1 MHRRMVR
8 ALFVISLIALAVVS
22 SCPLRAADSPR
33 NVVVFFQFQENTNGV
48 EDAVK
53 YIFNEMLGPND
64 QLIIQS
70 PARVYGFSK
79 ATLAKP
85 KSELIAMMQEKL
97 RSDISR
103 AAQDYKQ
110 VIKDLQV
117 ATNNIEANAGS
128 TSQDVDSSMGGGQAS
143 TVDMR
148 NLFMNYR
155 QALNNLNVLRKVNE
169 ATLRQLAGAFRGQA
183 GENHIVIL
191 FEREFRP
198 IPNRET
204 LNVLRDVP
212 LFAFQSNEL
221 FSSDNLKEPFDTAA
235 LVEFFKQVPLTQ
247 HFIYITSKNSS
258 TSGNQFENSGDVYGA
273 FSKVAKATGGV
284 CESLAEPKAGL
295 KAVAKAWKEA
305 K

>member
-1 MHRRMVR
+1 MHRRMIR
-8 ALFVISLIALAVVS
+8 ALFVISLIALAVVDS
-22 SCPLRAADSPR
+22 RPLRAADPPR
-33 NVVVFFQFQENTNGV
+33 NVAVFFQFQEYTNGV

-97 RSDISR
+97 RSDISK
-103 AAQDYKQ
+103 AAKDYKQ
-110 VIKDLQV
+110 VITNLQIV
-117 ATNNIEANAGS
+117 TDNIEDAARGTFRNPNS
-128 TSQDVDSSMGGGQAS
+128 SNVDGWSS
-143 TVDMR
+143 MR
-148 NLFMNYR
+148 NLFLHYR
-155 QALNNLNVLRKVNE
+155 QKLSNLNMLRKVNE
-169 ATLRQLAGAFRGQA
+169 TTLRQLAGAFRGQP

-204 LNVLRDVP
+204 LNVLRNTS
-212 LFAFQSNEL
+212 LCASQSNEL

-235 LVEFFKQVPLTQ
+235 LAGFFKQVPLTQ

-258 TSGNQFENSGDVYGA
+258 IYGNKFENSGDVYGA
-273 FSKVAKATGGV
+273 FSKVAKATGGI

-295 KAVAKAWKEA
+295 KAVVMAWKEA